1 MRDIKEILRQK
12 WQLDLSHRKIAAA
25 LKISAGA
32 VGETARRAK
41 AAGLCDFAAVDALAP
56 SELEA
61 RLYPSTVASA
71 RPQPDCAW
79 IHRERRGVGVTLQ
92 LLHVEYLERQP
103 DGYGYTQFCEH
114 YREWLGQRGA
124 SMRQIHR
131 AGEKTFVDYSGKKP
145 CIYDPKTG
153 ERIEVE
159 LFVAVLGASN
169 YTYAE
174 ATRTQRGSDWIASH
188 THTVRYFGGA
198 TEAFVCDQLRSG
210 VSVPCRYEPAVQRTY
225 EEWATHHGSVILP
238 ARPQHP
244 KDKAKAE
251 NAVRV
256 VQRWIVARL
265 RHERHFSLA
274 SLNERIAELLEDLNR
289 RPMRIYRASRKEM
302 FERLDRPMLKPLP
315 DRCFIYGEWKH
326 AKVNVDYHVEVD
338 GHYYSVPHRHLG
350 HDVEIRVSASTIE
363 VFEDGQRI
371 ASHMRNFMRGRHTT
385 LAEHMPVAHREH
397 MEWSPSRII
406 NWAAKIGPQ
415 TRALTEAILADRP
428 HPEQGYRSCLGILR
442 LGKRY
447 GDTRLEAACARAL
460 AAGAR
465 SYRHIDSILK
475 SGLDRVPLR
484 TGTAAVRKPIATH
497 ENVRGPNY
505 YN

>member
-1 MRDIKEILRQK
+1 
-12 WQLDLSHRKIAAA
+12 
-25 LKISAGA
+25 
-32 VGETARRAK
+32 
-41 AAGLCDFAAVDALAP
+41 
-56 SELEA
+56 
-61 RLYPSTVASA
+61 
-71 RPQPDCAW
+71 
-79 IHRERRGVGVTLQ
+79 VGVTLQ

-153 ERIEVE
+153 ERTEVE

-198 TEAFVCDQLRSG
+198 TEAYVCDQLRSG
-210 VSVPCRYEPAVQRTY
+210 VSIPCRYEPAVQRTY
-225 EEWATHHGSVILP
+225 EEWAAHHGSVILP

-326 AKVNVDYHVEVD
+326 AKVNVDYHVEAD

-350 HDVEIRVSASTIE
+350 HDVEIRMSASTIE

-371 ASHMRNFMRGRHTT
+371 ASHVRNFMRGRHTT

-484 TGTAAVRKPIATH
+484 TGTPAVRKPIATH